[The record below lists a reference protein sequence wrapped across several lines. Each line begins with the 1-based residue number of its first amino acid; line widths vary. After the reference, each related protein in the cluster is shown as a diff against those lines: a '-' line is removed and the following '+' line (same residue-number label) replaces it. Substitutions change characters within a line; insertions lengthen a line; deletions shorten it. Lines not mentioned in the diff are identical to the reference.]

1 VPPRYDTLHTLAF
14 RLREANPLAAE
25 LWTLRFPEAWKRPLV
40 GLQAE
45 HLGRPAESTT
55 IPMWLLNAA
64 LRASVPDVLSIG
76 RGAGRLGEA
85 LWITSARKVPPQF
98 LDPIIREWVRVS
110 FPRASDASRQRVLAD
125 IRPENLRWEPEWI
138 DPATWRAGENGTT
151 VPARQ
156 DAFTLL
162 PDFLA
167 ARLAIPGMWY
177 ELGDSRKC
185 FYRALGDPWTSS
197 AEVISWPPFT
207 YRKRRGDWPFSMV
220 LRFTVQTIAFD
231 PQPIVHCEVMLRRW
245 ASLSMRRM
253 PPGNTSV
260 FLRGRVPWIAEA
272 TQTQSAT
279 FQVAPICWK
288 PNAIKVDGGK
298 TRGGYTW
305 GSNLA
310 PLLKALAPRL
320 DLPDPE
326 ALCADPARYLNPHD
340 LPNVAIDFRNG
351 MLPEHA
357 VGPGWGPADRRDITS
372 QVAHVLGDVLTPRE
386 ALPKVTVPLAAP
398 TRTTYL
404 AGVPKQPVTEPT
416 TGQLTLRTA
425 IRRALPT
432 LTVDLLYQSDEMRD
446 GMVAHVVDKLLG
458 LPPLPIG
465 PPGTELRWDT
475 PEGFSLVLR
484 PRPLGG
490 LGAGLQLPTGGNL
503 DDRLRIAIRRR
514 CQEVSVQLGGAEGAA
529 GAMIEIGRPE
539 QYEPHADPKFAL
551 RLGAAQ
557 QGRLSQYLLVDDGDG
572 HSRRDH
578 RIAQAWSDLLRQ
590 LGVQLTRPA
599 FASRAWAIPEPLNYV
614 GIWLIKQSRPTAR
627 TGYPQQIPVMV
638 WMASDSDEVRAFAP
652 GFPEWLPYGQALL
665 ALARLDLFERRGRN
679 EGQAMQ
685 FIQQT
690 LLQHVLSLGNVL
702 LLTDAQNLRG
712 TWKWLQN
719 GHLDP
724 DHIQLGVAP
733 PVPIDRWP
741 GVRHVQVRTADAGE
755 TPECFGAQPDTQGFP
770 KGLWRMS
777 ERVFASTSGKP
788 ATQQHMLGNLSKLHP
803 WRSANRE
810 YPPKPDAHVWNP
822 SLVEFTVAA
831 KQPSDDPA
839 LWAAVAHGLRFMAS
853 HYQDALV
860 HPLPLHLAD
869 QMEEYVLPMQ
879 DNGDAES

>member
-1 VPPRYDTLHTLAF
+1 MPPRYDTLHTLAF
-14 RLREANPLAAE
+14 RLREGNPLAGE
-25 LWTLRFPEAWKRPLV
+25 LWTLRFPETWKRLLI

-45 HLGRPAESTT
+45 HLGRQAEAIT
-55 IPMWLLNAA
+55 IPVRLLNAA
-64 LRASVPDVLSIG
+64 LRATVPDVLSIG
-76 RGAGRLGEA
+76 RDAGRLGGA
-85 LWITSARKVPPQF
+85 PWITSTRKVPPQF

-110 FPRASDASRQRVLAD
+110 FSRASDASRQRVLAE
-125 IRPENLRWEPEWI
+125 IRPEHLHWQPEWV
-138 DPATWRAGENGTT
+138 DPAAWRAGDNGTAL
-151 VPARQ
+151 PERQ

-167 ARLAIPGMWY
+167 ARLATPGNWY
-177 ELGDSRKC
+177 ELGDSSKC
-185 FYRALGDPWTSS
+185 FHRALGDPWTTS

-207 YRKRRGDWPFSMV
+207 YRKRKGDWPFSMV
-220 LRFTVQTIAFD
+220 LRLTVQTIAFD
-231 PQPIVHCEVMLRRW
+231 PRPIVHCEVMLRRW
-245 ASLSMRRM
+245 ASPAIRRM
-253 PPGNTSV
+253 PMGNTSV
-260 FLRGRVPWIAEA
+260 FLRGRVPWIAEE
-272 TQTQSAT
+272 TQTQAAT

-288 PNAIKVDGGK
+288 PNAIRGDDGK

-357 VGPGWGPADRRDITS
+357 VGPGWGPADRRDIAG
-372 QVAHVLGDVLTPRE
+372 QVAQVLGDVLTPRE
-386 ALPKVTVPLAAP
+386 ALPKVTVSLAAP
-398 TRTTYL
+398 KRTTYL
-404 AGVPKQPVTEPT
+404 AGVPKQPVSEPT
-416 TGQLTLRTA
+416 SGQLALRAAIGRAVGTA
-425 IRRALPT
+425 
-432 LTVDLLYQSDEMRD
+432 LTVDLLYQTDEMRD
-446 GMVAHVVDKLLG
+446 GMVAHVVDRLLG
-458 LPPLPIG
+458 LPLPIG
-465 PPGTELRWDT
+465 APGNELRWDT

-503 DDRLRIAIRRR
+503 DDRLRAAIRRR
-514 CQEVSVQLGGAEGAA
+514 CQEISAQLGGVEGAA
-529 GAMIEIGRPE
+529 GAIVEIGRPE
-539 QYEPHADPKFAL
+539 QYEPQADPKFAL

-557 QGRLSQYLLVDDGDG
+557 QGHLSQYLLLDDGDG

-590 LGVQLTRPA
+590 LGVQLTWPA
-599 FASRAWAIPEPLNYV
+599 FASRAGAIPEPLNYV

-638 WMASDSDEVRAFAP
+638 WMASDCDEVRAFAP
-652 GFPEWLPYGQALL
+652 GFPEWLPYHQALL
-665 ALARLDLFERRGRN
+665 ALAGLDVFERRGRN

-690 LLQHVLSLGNVL
+690 LAQHVLSLGNVL
-702 LLTDAQNLRG
+702 VLTDAQNLRG

-719 GHLDP
+719 GRLYR
-724 DHIQLGVAP
+724 DHIQLGVASP
-733 PVPIDRWP
+733 APIDRWP
-741 GVRHVQVRTADAGE
+741 GVRHVQVRTSDDGE
-755 TPECFGAQPDTQGFP
+755 TPECFGAQPHTQGFP

-810 YPPKPDAHVWNP
+810 YAAKPDTHVWNP
-822 SLVEFTVAA
+822 SLVELTVVAQ
-831 KQPSDDPA
+831 QPGDDPA
-839 LWAAVAHGLRFMAS
+839 LWAAVAHGLRFMAP

-879 DNGDAES
+879 ENGGPES